1 MPTKSPA
8 KKSTPVSF
16 AAKIKPLFTATD
28 VAHMKPMGVFLHNYS
43 YMSNSAGGHAHAKAV
58 YEQVSTGQMPPG
70 SPWPA
75 TKVKLF
81 AKWMSD
87 GYKP

>member
-8 KKSTPVSF
+8 KKSAPVSF
-16 AAKIKPLFTATD
+16 AAKIKPLCTATD
-28 VAHMKPMGVFLHNYS
+28 VAHMKPMGVKLHNYTW
-43 YMSNSAGGHAHAKAV
+43 MSNSAGGHANANAV
-58 YEQVSTGQMPPG
+58 YGQVSTGHMPPG
-70 SPWPA
+70 NPWPA
-75 TKVKLF
+75 SWVKLF